1 MNTVFHDHHIPHRH
15 PDFVL
20 EDFDGE
26 VLLYTITDA
35 RAVYLNETAHLI
47 WLLCEG
53 GRTVG
58 EIVEAIEASFP
69 EAKAVIRDDVRA
81 ALHSLLDLG
90 AVSVAGA

>member
-1 MNTVFHDHHIPHRH
+1 MNFSLHDHHIPQRH

-20 EDFDGE
+20 ETFDGE

-53 GRTVG
+53 RNTVG
-58 EIVEAIEASFP
+58 EIVAALAASFP
-69 EAKAVIRDDVRA
+69 EAKDAIREDVLA
-81 ALHSLLDLG
+81 ALRSLLGLG
-90 AVSVAGA
+90 AVTIVEA